1 MAVAL
6 IIVAFSKNAK
16 QASSISPIVAV
27 PLSFIA
33 GAFIPLP
40 DCVIATIN
48 NQQIQIIEILPW
60 NQAITA
66 IRQVLTYVRSG
77 CNIHEP
83 NNYINNGNYI
93 ISYKCSIVQ

>member
-1 MAVAL
+1 MGRRNL
-6 IIVAFSKNAK
+6 HTGSGMYCRYCNHIFFSGCCFDNCGFFKNAK

-48 NQQIQIIEILPW
+48 NQQIQIYEILP
-60 NQAITA
+60 
-66 IRQVLTYVRSG
+66 
-77 CNIHEP
+77 
-83 NNYINNGNYI
+83 
-93 ISYKCSIVQ
+93 